1 MLEQLFG
8 SKTRVRLLKL
18 FFRESARAFF
28 VRELTRELGTQ
39 INAVRREIT
48 VLLKTTLIK
57 ETTPPGQVDMAAAGA
72 RLRKYYM
79 LNTDSIL
86 YSEMQALLVKSQ
98 VLGQEEL
105 IGDLKRSA
113 GELELLVLTGRF
125 AQDLDAQVDILI
137 VGSLKPRTIAKLIST
152 YEKQFGFEI
161 RYTTM
166 TPAEYKERKQ
176 MMDKFLYS
184 IFESKHAVVLDEL
197 E

>member
-39 INAVRREIT
+39 INAVRREIN

-57 ETTPPGQVDMAAAGA
+57 ETTAPGQVDMAAAGA

-86 YSEMQALLVKSQ
+86 YPEMQALLVKSQ
-98 VLGQEEL
+98 VLGQEAFVKE
-105 IGDLKRSA
+105 IKKTA
-113 GELELLVLTGRF
+113 GELKLLVLTGQF
-125 AQDLDAQVDILI
+125 TQDLDAQVDILI
-137 VGSLKPRTIAKLIST
+137 VGSLKPRTIAKLIT
-152 YEKQFGFEI
+152 KYEKQFGFEI

-166 TPAEYKERKQ
+166 TESEYRERKQ

-184 IFESKHAVVLDEL
+184 IFEARHSVVLDEL